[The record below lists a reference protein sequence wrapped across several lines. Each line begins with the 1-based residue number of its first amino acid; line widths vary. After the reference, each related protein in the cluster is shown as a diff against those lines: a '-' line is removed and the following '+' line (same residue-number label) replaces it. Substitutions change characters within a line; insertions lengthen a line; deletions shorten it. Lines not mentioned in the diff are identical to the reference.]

1 MSNDMRPNNDMTVTI
16 IRIVCFF
23 SVSMLTV
30 HGWRNC
36 ACVSFVVDISLDNSR
51 QLNILLHFGVFFFLR
66 VGVSCYGKSV
76 LPFCPETSWPEKL
89 MECIWSWR
97 SLKSNWPKRRT
108 LDSTCQ
114 KENINK
120 RCENTPLTTALA
132 AHASLVF
139 MVELVRFSRAQHYC
153 FGQIYWFHLMG
164 ETHVACTMLAI
175 GQRAMNLLKMP
186 SCRFSICSS
195 IEQKKKV
202 TEFHGLQ
209 SKRSGRCVDGNY

>member
-1 MSNDMRPNNDMTVTI
+1 
-16 IRIVCFF
+16 
-23 SVSMLTV
+23 
-30 HGWRNC
+30 
-36 ACVSFVVDISLDNSR
+36 
-51 QLNILLHFGVFFFLR
+51 
-66 VGVSCYGKSV
+66 
-76 LPFCPETSWPEKL
+76 

-202 TEFHGLQ
+202 TEFYGLQ
-209 SKRSGRCVDGNY
+209 SKRSGRCVDGNYWRQYGHAMKIHFGIRIKRKQNPPYHRMLIVRLHMKWSEFLFLLFELRVERAFGTREHHFFELYFSAFFFHKSKLTFRQHLQ